1 MHKLFSKNAKIFAL
15 RFLLIFAF
23 YQICRFGFYWY
34 NGHLLDSIDLKV
46 LAGGIRFD
54 LAALG
59 FINLV
64 FALLH
69 LWPGKFQTK
78 KGYQS
83 FLFYSFFLVNVG
95 ILCLNFVDYEYF
107 RFIGRRSS
115 YSFITASGMENEL
128 PGLLKNFIVDYWWIP
143 LFMLGSFVFFWL
155 IYRKINYRVYDSRF
169 NFPQSIVAI
178 LVVGILLVFGRG
190 GFQPK
195 PIRLVDAAA
204 YGGLK
209 NTALVLNTPFSV
221 LKTMGKK
228 ENLPDYNFYT
238 EEELVKIFN
247 PVQVFQYDSINKK
260 NVVLLILESFGREN
274 MHRGLTPFM
283 DSLATNSYFFENGF
297 ANGKVSID
305 AVPSSISSIPSLM
318 DRTFITSSYALNDV
332 YALPKILNDN
342 GYHTAFFHGAFNGS
356 QNFDQYAN
364 VAGFKEYYGKNE
376 YEGPQAFDGTWG
388 IFDEEFLQFFAK
400 KLDSFSPPFFSTLFT
415 ISSHNPYT
423 IPTKYKGKFPKG
435 PGDIH
440 ESIAYADYALKQ
452 FFETA
457 KTKAW
462 YTNTIFIVV
471 ADHTSSEPQEEQW
484 KTNVGKFRIPILF
497 FAPGDAT
504 LAPTKVERNFQQI
517 DILPSLMDYL
527 KINTKLVTYGKS
539 YQSEQDFAI
548 SYLNTI
554 YNYEEGDYY
563 LAFDGAKSLGL
574 YNWKIDP
581 ELKNNLLTKEPKRVK
596 AMERFLKAYIQSF
609 NHRVKNN
616 LLTVKK
622 EQEHPTNNH

>member
-1 MHKLFSKNAKIFAL
+1 MTKIFSKSLKVFTL

-23 YQICRFGFYWY
+23 YQLCRLGFYWY
-34 NGHLLDSIDLKV
+34 NNHLLDPFDAKV
-46 LAGGIRFD
+46 IWGGIRFD

-59 FINLV
+59 FINLA

-78 KGYQS
+78 KGYQT
-83 FLFYSFFLVNVG
+83 FLFYSFYLVNIF

-115 YSFITASGMENEL
+115 YAFITASGMENEL

-155 IYRKINYRVYDSRF
+155 IYRKIDYKIHDSRF
-169 NFPQSIVAI
+169 NFPQVLT
-178 LVVGILLVFGRG
+178 LVLVLGVLLLLGRG

-195 PIRLVDAAA
+195 PIRLVDAAG
-204 YGGLK
+204 YGGMK

-228 ENLPDYNFYT
+228 ETLPDYNFYS
-238 EEELVKIFN
+238 EDELLSIFN

-260 NVVLLILESFGREN
+260 NVVLLIIESFGREN

-283 DSLATNSYFFENGF
+283 DSLAQNSYFFENGF

-305 AVPSSISSIPSLM
+305 AVPSSISSVPSLM
-318 DRTFITSSYALNDV
+318 DRTYITSSYALNDI
-332 YALPKILNDN
+332 YPLPKILNDQ

-356 QNFDQYAN
+356 QNFDQYST

-376 YEGPQAFDGTWG
+376 YEGPEAFDGSWG
-388 IFDEEFLQFFAK
+388 IFDEEFLQFFAQ
-400 KLDSFSPPFFSTLFT
+400 KLDGFQTPFFSTLFT

-423 IPTKYKGKFPKG
+423 IPERYKGKFPKG
-435 PGDIH
+435 TAAIH
-440 ESIAYADYALKQ
+440 ESIAYADYALQQ
-452 FFETA
+452 FFKTA

-462 YTNTIFIVV
+462 YNNTLFIVV
-471 ADHTSSEPQEEQW
+471 ADHTSSDAQEEKW

-497 FAPGDAT
+497 FAPGDERIPVA
-504 LAPTKVERNFQQI
+504 KIERNFQQI

-527 KINTKLVTYGKS
+527 QINTEVVSFGKS
-539 YQSEQDFAI
+539 YQSDRDFAI
-548 SYLNTI
+548 SYLNNI

-563 LAFDGAKSLGL
+563 LAFDGTKSLGL

-581 ELKNNLLTKEPKRVK
+581 ELKDNLLTKNPEKVK
-596 AMERFLKAYIQSF
+596 EMERFLKAYIQTF
-609 NHRVKNN
+609 NSRVKNN
-616 LLTVKK
+616 QLIVKK
-622 EQEHPTNNH
+622 KL

>member
-1 MHKLFSKNAKIFAL
+1 MTKIFSKNLKVFTL

-23 YQICRFGFYWY
+23 YQLCRLGFYWY
-34 NGHLLDSIDLKV
+34 NNHLLDPFDAKV
-46 LAGGIRFD
+46 IWGGIRFD
-54 LAALG
+54 FAALG
-59 FINLV
+59 FINLA

-78 KGYQS
+78 KGYQT
-83 FLFYSFFLVNVG
+83 FLFYSFYLVNIF

-115 YSFITASGMENEL
+115 YAFITASGMENEL

-143 LFMLGSFVFFWL
+143 IFMLASFVFFWL
-155 IYRKINYRVYDSRF
+155 AYRKINYKIYDSHF
-169 NFPQSIVAI
+169 NFPQAIIAI
-178 LVVGILLVFGRG
+178 LFTGILLILGRG
-190 GFQPK
+190 GLQPK
-195 PIRLVDAAA
+195 PIRIVDAAA

-228 ENLPDYNFYT
+228 ENLVDYHFYSD
-238 EEELVKIFN
+238 EELTTIYN
-247 PVQVFQYDSINKK
+247 PVQEFRYDSINKK
-260 NVVLLILESFGREN
+260 NVVLLIVESFGREN

-283 DSLATNSYFFENGF
+283 DSLASASYFFENGF

-305 AVPSSISSIPSLM
+305 AVPSAISSIPSLM
-318 DRTFITSSYALNDV
+318 DRTFITSSYALNEV
-332 YALPKILNDN
+332 YALPKILNDQ

-376 YEGPQAFDGTWG
+376 YEGPEAFDGSWG
-388 IFDEEFLQFFAK
+388 IFDEEFLQFFSK
-400 KLDSFSPPFFSTLFT
+400 KLDHFSTPFFTTLFT
-415 ISSHNPYT
+415 ISSHSPYT
-423 IPTKYKGKFPKG
+423 IPEKHKGKFPKG
-435 PGDIH
+435 PGAIH

-457 KTKAW
+457 KTKPW
-462 YTNTIFIVV
+462 YNQTIFIVM

-497 FAPGDAT
+497 FAPGDAS
-504 LAPTKVERNFQQI
+504 LPPTKIERNFQQI
-517 DILPSLMDYL
+517 DVLPSLMDYL
-527 KINTKLVTYGKS
+527 QINTKIVSFGKS
-539 YQSEQDFAI
+539 YLSDRNFAV
-548 SYLNTI
+548 SYLNSI

-563 LAFDGAKSLGL
+563 LAFDGTKSLGL
-574 YNWKIDP
+574 YNWKKDP
-581 ELKNNLLTKEPKRVK
+581 ELKDNLLSKEPEK
-596 AMERFLKAYIQSF
+596 AKSMERFLKAYIQTF
-609 NHRVKNN
+609 NQRVKNN
-616 LLTVKK
+616 QLVIKD
-622 EQEHPTNNH
+622 E

>member
-1 MHKLFSKNAKIFAL
+1 MKPIFSKSLQLFTL
-15 RFLLIFAF
+15 RFLLLFVF
-23 YQICRFGFYWY
+23 YQLCRFGFYWY
-34 NGHLLDSIDLKV
+34 NGHLLDPINLKV
-46 LAGGIRFD
+46 LLGGIRFD

-59 FINLV
+59 FINLA

-83 FLFYSFFLVNVG
+83 FLFYSFYLVNLVV
-95 ILCLNFVDYEYF
+95 LCLNFVDYEYF
-107 RFIGRRSS
+107 KFIGRRSS
-115 YSFITASGMENEL
+115 YAFITASGMENEL

-143 LFMLGSFVFFWL
+143 LFMLSSFVLFGL
-155 IYRKINYRVYDSRF
+155 IYRKINYKILDSRF
-169 NFPQSIVAI
+169 NFPQAIVAV
-178 LVVGILLVFGRG
+178 LVVGILLVMGRG
-190 GFQPK
+190 GLQPK
-195 PIRLVDAAA
+195 PIRLVDAAE

-228 ENLPDYNFYT
+228 ETLQDYTFYSP
-238 EEELVKIFN
+238 EELTSIFD
-247 PVQVFQYDSINKK
+247 PIQVFHYDSINKK
-260 NVVLLILESFGREN
+260 NVVLLIVESFGREN
-274 MHRGLTPFM
+274 MHLGLTPFM
-283 DSLATNSYFFENGF
+283 DSLANNSYFFENGF

-332 YALPKILNDN
+332 YPIPKILNDN

-376 YEGPQAFDGTWG
+376 YEGPEAFDGSWG

-400 KLDSFSPPFFSTLFT
+400 KLDTFSDPFFATLFT

-423 IPTKYKGKFPKG
+423 IPQKYKGKFPKG
-435 PGDIH
+435 KADIH

-452 FFETA
+452 FFKTA
-457 KTKAW
+457 QTKPW
-462 YTNTIFIVV
+462 YNNTLFIIV
-471 ADHTSSEPQEEQW
+471 ADHTSSEPLEEKW

-497 FAPGDAT
+497 FAPGDST
-504 LAPTKVERNFQQI
+504 IPVTKVERNFQQI
-517 DILPSLMDYL
+517 DILPSLLDYL
-527 KINTKLVTYGKS
+527 QINAKVVSFGKS
-539 YQSEQDFAI
+539 YKSDKDFAI
-548 SYLNTI
+548 SYLNNI

-563 LAFDGAKSLGL
+563 LAFDGTKSLGL
-574 YNWKIDP
+574 YNWKTDP
-581 ELKNNLLTKEPKRVK
+581 EMKNNLLTQNPEKVKE
-596 AMERFLKAYIQSF
+596 MEHFLKAYIQTF
-609 NHRVKNN
+609 NQRVKNN
-616 LLTVKK
+616 QLVVK
-622 EQEHPTNNH
+622 NN

>member
-1 MHKLFSKNAKIFAL
+1 MTRLFAKNTKIFTL

-23 YQICRFGFYWY
+23 YQLCRVGFYWY
-34 NGHLLDSIDLKV
+34 NSHLLDPFDFKV
-46 LAGGIRFD
+46 LVGGIRFD

-78 KGYQS
+78 KGYQT
-83 FLFYSFFLVNVG
+83 FLFYSFYLVNIF

-115 YSFITASGMENEL
+115 YAFITASGMEHEL

-143 LFMLGSFVFFWL
+143 LFMFGSFVFFWL
-155 IYRKINYRVYDSRF
+155 IYRKINYKVYDSRF
-169 NFPQSIVAI
+169 NFPQAIIAI
-178 LVVGILLVFGRG
+178 LFTGILLILGRG

-195 PIRLVDAAA
+195 PIRIVDAAA

-228 ENLPDYNFYT
+228 ETLIDYHFYS
-238 EEELVKIFN
+238 EEELTTIFN
-247 PVQVFQYDSINKK
+247 PVQEFRHDSINKK
-260 NVVLLILESFGREN
+260 NVVLLIVESFGREN

-283 DSLATNSYFFENGF
+283 DSLATASYFFENGF

-305 AVPSSISSIPSLM
+305 AVPSAISSIPSLM
-318 DRTFITSSYALNDV
+318 DRTFITSSYALNEV
-332 YALPKILNDN
+332 YALPKILNDQ

-376 YEGPQAFDGTWG
+376 YEGPEAFDGSWG
-388 IFDEEFLQFFAK
+388 IFDEEFLQFFTK
-400 KLDSFSPPFFSTLFT
+400 KLDHFSTPFFTTLFT
-415 ISSHNPYT
+415 ISSHSPYT
-423 IPTKYKGKFPKG
+423 IPEKYKGKFPKG
-435 PGDIH
+435 PGAIH

-457 KTKAW
+457 KTKPW
-462 YTNTIFIVV
+462 YNQTIFIVM

-497 FAPGDAT
+497 FAPGDPS
-504 LAPTKVERNFQQI
+504 LPPTKIERNFQQI
-517 DILPSLMDYL
+517 DVLPSLMDYL
-527 KINTKLVTYGKS
+527 QINTKLVSFGKS
-539 YQSEQDFAI
+539 YRSDRNFAV
-548 SYLNTI
+548 SYLNSI

-563 LAFDGAKSLGL
+563 LAFDGTKSLGL
-574 YNWKIDP
+574 YNWKIDL
-581 ELKNNLLTKEPKRVK
+581 ELKDNLLTKEPEK
-596 AMERFLKAYIQSF
+596 AKSMERFLKAYIQTF
-609 NHRVKNN
+609 NQRVKNN
-616 LLTVKK
+616 QLVVKD
-622 EQEHPTNNH
+622 E